1 VTSARGREFEDPF
14 AFVPLV
20 QPPDTPAVS
29 DALWFHVQGSA
40 VWVTES
46 PIEGDKDPLFLG
58 MLATTAC
65 WALDVPADGPDPSD
79 GAFMDLRALYGRLP
93 NVQWNVAG
101 RAVQLVD
108 WARSHRFCGR
118 CGTETVQSPGERAK
132 KCPQCGLLAF
142 PRLAPAI
149 ITLVSSGDE
158 VLLARGRLFPVPMYS
173 CIAGFVEPGESLEQ
187 AVHREVREEVGVLIK
202 NVRYVGSQP
211 WPFPH
216 SLMLGFY
223 ADWAEGDIVIDET
236 EIVDAQWY
244 TTDNLPM
251 IPPGISIA
259 RTLIDGWLA
268 EH

>member
-1 VTSARGREFEDPF
+1 
-14 AFVPLV
+14 
-20 QPPDTPAVS
+20 
-29 DALWFHVQGSA
+29 
-40 VWVTES
+40 VTET
-46 PIEGDKDPLFLG
+46 PTAGDADPLFLG
-58 MLATTAC
+58 MLGTTAC
-65 WALDVPADGPDPSD
+65 WALEVPADGPDPSD

-93 NVQWNVAG
+93 DVQWNVAG

-118 CGTETVQSPGERAK
+118 CGTPTAQSPGERAM
-132 KCPQCGLLAF
+132 KCPQCGLQAF

-149 ITLVSSGDE
+149 ITLVSRGDE

-223 ADWAEGDIVIDET
+223 ADWAEGDIVIDES
-236 EIVDAQWY
+236 EIVDAQWF